1 LFFVPTERE
10 KAMASFVKLKLSE
23 LVVNQK
29 GQLVCLQEEGN
40 FNYGD
45 IDNFDL
51 NENEFCFN
59 MLAEVEEV
67 GICFGFSPKFVNSR
81 LGW

>member
-1 LFFVPTERE
+1 MFLKKE
-10 KAMASFVKLKLSE
+10 KGMASFVKLKLSE

-51 NENEFCFN
+51 NDNEFCFN